1 MKHTATRFF
10 IFVILLIAFA
20 HASQAEKHSI
30 HSINTM
36 ELDDSAYAR
45 KTISFKAETALLQSK
60 NVVTENSKKVM
71 DAFLTDLCNASPGK
85 SEYED
90 ANLFILKPSK
100 IKSIESYID
109 ENGSKILLKSIALN
123 EKGQPTL
130 IKLYS
135 MDGAESGATRFVY
148 TNGMLTGIE
157 YREDLKYTVKY
168 NNYKMILF
176 CNNADFAETT
186 EVWIENQMLL
196 SNIYFLMVDDAD
208 CYSNS
213 FAEEKNE
220 NNCYVDY
227 YNGKIWTRNCSSKID
242 VFPYVNE
249 YTSYQDG
256 EVLQHR
262 KTRIVKKDEQTF
274 EKYYSEEEK
283 GEDYKLWGT
292 FKLNEQKLV
301 TTYTFT
307 KGNTTKVL
315 KIDYTY
321 YP

>member
-1 MKHTATRFF
+1 
-10 IFVILLIAFA
+10 
-20 HASQAEKHSI
+20 
-30 HSINTM
+30 
-36 ELDDSAYAR
+36 
-45 KTISFKAETALLQSK
+45 
-60 NVVTENSKKVM
+60 
-71 DAFLTDLCNASPGK
+71 
-85 SEYED
+85 
-90 ANLFILKPSK
+90 
-100 IKSIESYID
+100 
-109 ENGSKILLKSIALN
+109 
-123 EKGQPTL
+123 
-130 IKLYS
+130 
-135 MDGAESGATRFVY
+135 
-148 TNGMLTGIE
+148 
-157 YREDLKYTVKY
+157 
-168 NNYKMILF
+168 
-176 CNNADFAETT
+176 
-186 EVWIENQMLL
+186 
-196 SNIYFLMVDDAD
+196 MVDDAD